1 MRKVLPFLFILFVL
15 ACMVGTFRHCKPLRD
30 NAIKE
35 KDTVVVIHRDTIHH
49 TDTVTKYY
57 PKPQIVRVTDT
68 LYVRDTVLVR
78 EQKTYSDSLYTAW
91 VSGYDAR
98 LDSINIY
105 PKTTIITNDVSH
117 SVFVPP
123 KRKPFGLGL
132 QVGCGYP
139 RGVYFGIGISYNIIS
154 F

>member
-1 MRKVLPFLFILFVL
+1 MRRVISFLFMLLVL
-15 ACMVGTFRHCKPLRD
+15 ACVAGIFRHCKPLHDSTSKD
-30 NAIKE
+30 NDTIVVIQR
-35 KDTVVVIHRDTIHH
+35 DTVYH
-49 TDTVTKYY
+49 TDTITRYY

-98 LDSINIY
+98 LDSISVY
-105 PKTTIITNDVSH
+105 PKMTTINNTVVH
-117 SVFVPP
+117 KLLVPP

-139 RGVYFGIGISYNIIS
+139 RGVYFGIGISYNIIN

>member
-1 MRKVLPFLFILFVL
+1 MRKIISFLFILLVL
-15 ACMVGTFRHCKPLRD
+15 ACMVDTFRHCKPLRD
-30 NAIKE
+30 NAMKE
-35 KDTVVVIHRDTIHH
+35 KDTVVVIHRDTIYH
-49 TDTVTKYY
+49 TDTITKYY
-57 PKPQIVRVTDT
+57 PKSQIVRVIDT
-68 LYVRDTVLVR
+68 LYVRDTVLIR

-105 PKTTIITNDVSH
+105 PKTTVINNDVLH
-117 SVFVPP
+117 KVFVPH
-123 KRKPFGLGL
+123 KKKPFGLGI

-139 RGVYFGIGISYNIIS
+139 HGIYVGLGVSYNIVT